1 MKNSVNFN
9 IEVRR
14 IPLNMHENEEAI
26 LTVAE
31 VQKHIPFTIQRS
43 FIIKSSNENVNRGKH
58 AHRVL
63 NQFMVCLNGT
73 VEIIVSDG
81 ESEKKYILSDMSEGL
96 LVPPGYWCEQN
107 YKNKGAILLV
117 FCDKHYNESDY
128 IRDYK
133 LFKNFKEK
141 KLD

>member
-81 ESEKKYILSDMSEGL
+81 ESEKKYILS
-96 LVPPGYWCEQN
+96 VT
-107 YKNKGAILLV
+107 
-117 FCDKHYNESDY
+117 
-128 IRDYK
+128 
-133 LFKNFKEK
+133 
-141 KLD
+141 

>member
-1 MKNSVNFN
+1 MERKSIPENLAPLRSLMKKQSDKIGV
-9 IEVRR
+9 
-14 IPLNMHENEEAI
+14 H
-26 LTVAE
+26 
-31 VQKHIPFTIQRS
+31 H
-43 FIIKSSNENVNRGKH
+43 
-58 AHRVL
+58 VL

-133 LFKNFKEK
+133 IFKNFKEK
-141 KLD
+141 RLD